1 MSALRPGTARGDIAV
16 YDGRTPIGFIRGSTA
31 GVYAYDSEGRP
42 VGTFA
47 DRKAAQSALSA
58 RAAGKAVSP

>member
-1 MSALRPGTARGDIAV
+1 MSAPRPGTARGDITV
-16 YDGRTPIGFIRGSTA
+16 YSSRTPLGYIRGSVA
-31 GVYAYDSEGRP
+31 GVYAYDTEGRP

-58 RAAGKAVSP
+58 LAVGKAVSP